1 MSGDLV
7 DADNSTNKSQN
18 QELADSPELE
28 LSELEL
34 LDFHRKLRPGQLLRQ
49 LLRGSEACCLCR
61 HCLARTGLDDRGSP
75 GLEGTLTTGLLCART
90 HGVQSRTPSACGRAT
105 TAAGARVELRG
116 PVHSAGKL
124 SLVRARPRDVEGE
137 LELRHGWHPPRPG
150 APLAEQHRGI
160 SLPKDF

>member
-49 LLRGSEACCLCR
+49 LLRGSEACCKNPSSETWPRTWSSGSSSLSR
-61 HCLARTGLDDRGSP
+61 ADLAEVGASGR
-75 GLEGTLTTGLLCART
+75 
-90 HGVQSRTPSACGRAT
+90 RAT
-105 TAAGARVELRG
+105 LPSGTSAKIRSSPRLRDDQNTDKRVHRKFALAGG
-116 PVHSAGKL
+116 
-124 SLVRARPRDVEGE
+124 
-137 LELRHGWHPPRPG
+137 
-150 APLAEQHRGI
+150 
-160 SLPKDF
+160 